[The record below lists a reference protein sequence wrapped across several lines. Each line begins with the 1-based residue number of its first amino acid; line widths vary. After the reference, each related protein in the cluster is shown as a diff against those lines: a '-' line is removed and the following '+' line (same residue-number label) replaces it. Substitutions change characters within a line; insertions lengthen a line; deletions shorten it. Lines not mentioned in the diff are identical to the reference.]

1 MLVVTFYSYKGGVG
15 RTMALVNCGVE
26 LARRGRKVLLIDFDL
41 QAPGLST
48 FSVLGVGSNAQG
60 IADFIHEFLNTNQS
74 PSATDY
80 VSFSPTI
87 DFHDG
92 EVAVMSAGSRAGKST
107 KQPIEI
113 DWNELYN
120 HRDGFLLLEDL
131 KEQWRTV
138 IEPDYVLIDCQ
149 SGRSDAGSICTRQL
163 ADLVLLFYQPNE
175 ENLQGIQRTVADIRL
190 QSEEQDDKA
199 IQLSFVMSNVPD
211 LDDED
216 TALNKTLRQFQSF
229 MQPNERLITIHRNNS
244 ISLLSKAVFA
254 LDRPQ
259 SRLAEEY
266 RNLAD
271 MIEARHTA
279 LQSY

>member
-1 MLVVTFYSYKGGVG
+1 
-15 RTMALVNCGVE
+15 
-26 LARRGRKVLLIDFDL
+26 
-41 QAPGLST
+41 
-48 FSVLGVGSNAQG
+48 
-60 IADFIHEFLNTNQS
+60 
-74 PSATDY
+74 
-80 VSFSPTI
+80 
-87 DFHDG
+87 
-92 EVAVMSAGSRAGKST
+92 MSAGSRTSTST

-175 ENLQGIQRTVADIRL
+175 ENLQGIQRTVADVRL
-190 QSEEQDDKA
+190 QSEEQDDKT

-229 MQPNERLITIHRNNS
+229 MQPNECLITIHRNNS

-279 LQSY
+279 LQPY